1 MSGAHAADRVA
12 VILTTYKPDAG
23 FRSRIADLSTLATV
37 IIVDNTPGGYS
48 FSSQESDGLVIL
60 QDGRNKGLGR
70 ALNIGIK
77 KARQLGCEQVI
88 LFDQDSTPSASF
100 AQALLNALHDAGDC
114 AAVGPKLI
122 DDQELTSPC
131 VEKYGG
137 VTEVP
142 YLATSGMAFSIG
154 NLSAIHQF
162 DEDLFLDFVDME
174 WCLRMRFQEGWK
186 FYCLESVLMPH
197 RLGLAQRKLLGITY
211 HVPPPYRHYFQ
222 FRDTFFLSRKSYTPV
237 RLRWRLRLI
246 LLPKLLLY
254 PLILDNG
261 LERVSWMA
269 RGIRD
274 ALFGVKGIGAAEYKL
289 QKKS

>member
-23 FRSRIADLSTLATV
+23 FRSRIADLSKLATV

-142 YLATSGMAFSIG
+142 YLATSGMAFNIG

-222 FRDTFFLSRKSYTPV
+222 FRDTFFLSRKSYAPV